1 MQSLSNKGVRSPLPV
16 GLAGLAEELLERLG
30 EQIAE
35 DRHFSEFPDLLTFE
49 EWTGELT
56 RQLAQA
62 MIGRFVDVRSRQA
75 RQTSMKC
82 TQCGKPMQ
90 RHKRSTWS

>member
-1 MQSLSNKGVRSPLPV
+1 MQSLSNKGVRTPLPV
-16 GLAGLAEELLERLG
+16 GLASLAEEFLERVG

-49 EWTGELT
+49 EWTGALT
-56 RQLAQA
+56 RQLAQE
-62 MIGRFVDVRSRQA
+62 MIGRFVDIRSRQA

-90 RHKRSTWS
+90 CHKRSTWS